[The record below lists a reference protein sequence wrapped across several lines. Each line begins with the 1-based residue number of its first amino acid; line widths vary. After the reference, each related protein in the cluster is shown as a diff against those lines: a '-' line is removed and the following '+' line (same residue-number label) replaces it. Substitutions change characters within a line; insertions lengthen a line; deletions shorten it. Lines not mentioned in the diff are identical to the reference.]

1 MFSEEIRKSFLNFF
15 KERGHSIVPASSLI
29 SDDPSVL
36 FTTAGMQQFKK
47 YYTGELNALAD
58 FGSQRTTSIQ
68 KCFRTSD
75 IESVGD
81 ESHLT
86 FFEMLGNFSFGPVGS
101 DEPSDFK
108 KSGYFKKSAIQWA
121 FDYLNKEL
129 KIDFDRLS
137 VTVFKGDNEVPF
149 DEESFK
155 IVKELGFSDEKIARG
170 DRKEN
175 FWGPTG
181 EEGPC
186 GPTVEFYIDGVE
198 VWNLVFNEFYQENS
212 KLKRLNNPGV
222 DTGMGLE
229 RLLMTINKLDDVYQ
243 TDLLKPLMIKIKEI
257 CPQLDKKI
265 LRILT
270 DHIRASIFLISD
282 GALPSNKEGGYVLRR
297 LLRRLLAYQI
307 KYNIQNNLFS
317 ESYEIIKNKY
327 SAIYP
332 EITNKKQILD
342 VFGEEESK
350 YRKTFSRGLK
360 ELEKYKSLSGQEA
373 FNLYQTFGL
382 SPEIILEFAPPEAI
396 KNFKLKDF
404 EEEFKK
410 HQEISRAGAE
420 KKFGGHGIESIKN
433 QESKIK
439 MTKLHTATHLLQ
451 WALREVFGK
460 EIRQMGS
467 DINPERLRF
476 DFNFDRKLTA
486 EEIKRIE
493 DLVNQ
498 KIQEKLPVF
507 FKEMPKEEA
516 EKIGALS
523 FFKQKYGEVVRVY
536 FIGPEENPVS
546 KEFCAGPH
554 VENTSEIGKFKILKE
569 EGLSRGVRRIRATIF
584 N

>member
-86 FFEMLGNFSFGPVGS
+86 FFEMLGSFSFGPVGS
-101 DEPSDFK
+101 DEPSDLK

-212 KLKRLNNPGV
+212 KLKRLENPGV

-420 KKFGGHGIESIKN
+420 KKFGGHGIENIKN

-498 KIQEKLPVF
+498 KIQEELPVF

-569 EGLSRGVRRIRATIF
+569 EGLSRGIRRIRATIF